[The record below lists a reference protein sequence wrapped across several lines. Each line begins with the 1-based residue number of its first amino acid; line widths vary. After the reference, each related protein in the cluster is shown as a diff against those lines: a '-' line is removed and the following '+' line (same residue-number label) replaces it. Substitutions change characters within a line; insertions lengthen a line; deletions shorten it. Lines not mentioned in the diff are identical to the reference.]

1 MARDT
6 IMAQLWRRRLAAF
19 LVSASLLAGCGS
31 VSPGVGFNT
40 VLGYENLGSAMRAYY
55 RQRAWER
62 NATCP
67 LPRMD
72 AILSATVIDET
83 DDEIVTRVRYS
94 WRDDARLDDG
104 FGAGVRIGIGGSGGF
119 RGIDDRRFTLEKVDG
134 GVRIVDMS
142 GPQRPHPIPG

>member
-1 MARDT
+1 MERA
-6 IMAQLWRRRLAAF
+6 WYRRLAAQA
-19 LVSASLLAGCGS
+19 LVGSLGLTGCAS

-40 VLGYENLGSAMRAYY
+40 VLGYENLGTSIRTYY

-72 AILSATVIDET
+72 AILSATVIEET
-83 DDEIVTRVRYS
+83 EDRIVARVRYS
-94 WRDDARLDDG
+94 WRDDARLNDDG
-104 FGAGVRIGIGGSGGF
+104 FGAGVRFGIGGSGNC
-119 RGIDDRRFTLEKVDG
+119 RGIDERRFTLEKVNG

-142 GPQRPHPIPG
+142 GPQRPNPFPR

>member
-1 MARDT
+1 MGRS
-6 IMAQLWRRRLAAF
+6 RHGRLVALA
-19 LVSASLLAGCGS
+19 LVGVLTVAGCAS
-31 VSPGVGFNT
+31 VSPGVGYNS
-40 VLGYENLGSAMRAYY
+40 VLGYENLASRLRTFY

-83 DDEIVTRVRYS
+83 EDRIVARVRYS
-94 WRDDARLDDG
+94 WRDDARLDDDG
-104 FGAGVRIGIGGSGGF
+104 FGAGVRFGIGGSGSC
-119 RGIDDRRFTLEKVDG
+119 RGIDERRFTLEKVNG

-142 GPQRPHPIPG
+142 GPQRPNPIGR